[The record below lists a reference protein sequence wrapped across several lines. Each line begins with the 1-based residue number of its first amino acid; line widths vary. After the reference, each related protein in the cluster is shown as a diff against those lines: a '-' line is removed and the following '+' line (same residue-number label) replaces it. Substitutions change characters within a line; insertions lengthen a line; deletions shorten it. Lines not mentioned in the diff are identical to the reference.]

1 MIDRISRM
9 AIRLGIVDLDSY
21 PKAVKEV
28 LFLMG
33 MGRYWRRKAGEVN
46 EWRDMLKRP
55 PVSLGLNVTD
65 VCNAKC
71 VYCAYRFH
79 KPEGVMDMAV
89 YEKAV
94 RDYAQLGGG
103 VLGLSNMTGDP
114 LLDPHLAQRIEFA
127 AQFKNISYIFFSTN
141 GIGFKNKEIIDELF
155 RLSSAKPIKIDIS
168 LPGFEKKMFERVYD
182 VGDYEKVLEG
192 MRYLLETN
200 KTRGLPLDITLRLQP
215 DRGGVFKDPDY
226 IKYIKPY
233 ISENNVLCSSRVE
246 NNWCGQIKQEHLTGQ
261 MVLRRPVPD
270 RFRDVPCRFLTI
282 GNVDILV
289 NGDVRV
295 CGCTY
300 GAEGKHDTLV
310 IGNIMEKSLA
320 EIWFGEGRRK
330 ICEQFVK
337 LELPG
342 PCKQCFMYDPY

>member
-9 AIRLGIVDLDSY
+9 AIRLGIVDLDIY

-28 LFLMG
+28 LYLMG
-33 MGRYWRRKAGEVN
+33 VGRYLKRKALKQH

-55 PVSLGLNVTD
+55 PNSLGLNVTD

-89 YEKAV
+89 YEKSV
-94 RDYAQLGGG
+94 RDFSALGGG

-114 LLDPHLAQRIEFA
+114 LLDPHLVKRIEFA
-127 AQFKNISYIFFSTN
+127 GQFKNITYIFFSTN
-141 GIGFKNKEIIDELF
+141 GIGLKHKDLIDELF

-200 KTRGLPLDITLRLQP
+200 KKRGLPLDITLRLQP

-226 IKYIKPY
+226 VKHIKPF
-233 ISENNVLCSSRVE
+233 ISEKNVLCSSRVE

-270 RFRDVPCRFLTI
+270 RFRGIPCRFLVI
-282 GNVDILV
+282 GSVDILL

-300 GAEGKHDTLV
+300 GAEGKHDSLV

-320 EIWFGEGRRK
+320 EIWGGEARRK
-330 ICEQFVK
+330 IIEQFVN
-337 LELPG
+337 LELPN